1 MLSDKNHW
9 QHDVVKNLNF
19 EEGFINSL
27 TIKTKN
33 FQIQISKNLLN
44 ITIIGLEIE
53 NEVENSKNIKRSG
66 MRDTMKTQKS
76 LLKKSLILPIS
87 TSLMKKKLKI
97 N

>member
-1 MLSDKNHW
+1 MM
-9 QHDVVKNLNF
+9 VKNLNF

-27 TIKTKN
+27 TIKTRKFPNPNFEEPIKAYYNWIKN
-33 FQIQISKNLLN
+33 W
-44 ITIIGLEIE
+44 
-53 NEVENSKNIKRSG
+53 NEVENTKKILKRSG

-76 LLKKSLILPIS
+76 LLKKFLTLPIL